1 MLTIEIDGLR
11 VEVSEF
17 VCQPTPPQRDVEL
30 RFRCASPDFD
40 PLLAAEIL
48 IVFPTDSS
56 WYRGVFRRI
65 ACTIEPNLK
74 NYTYASLGPVVADS
88 FKRQVSRISG

>member
-17 VCQPTPPQRDVEL
+17 DCQPTPPDRDVEL

-40 PLLAAEIL
+40 PPLPSEVL
-48 IVFPTDSS
+48 IVFPNGNS

-74 NYTYASLGPVVADS
+74 SYTYSSLGPVVAAS
-88 FKRQVSRISG
+88 SKR